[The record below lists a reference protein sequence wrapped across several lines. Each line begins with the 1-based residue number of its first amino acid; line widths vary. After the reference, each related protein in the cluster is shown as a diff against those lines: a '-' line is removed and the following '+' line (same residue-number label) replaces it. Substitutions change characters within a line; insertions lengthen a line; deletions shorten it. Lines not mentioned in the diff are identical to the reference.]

1 MSKDSHFHLKAALVA
16 PTSFHFWYL
25 LVIQFKV
32 YLNFGFDIL
41 FIPVNYL
48 ESSFQFPAVGHF
60 LIIFL
65 NFFFFLLNFT
75 VQSWNHWDWLY
86 VKFMTNFSKR
96 VKRTSSGIRY
106 PGFTVSLCCFQALS
120 NYLTFHIWFCHN
132 KTYINITY

>member
-65 NFFFFLLNFT
+65 NFFFFFCWISLYNHEIIETGFMLN
-75 VQSWNHWDWLY
+75 SWPILA
-86 VKFMTNFSKR
+86 KEL
-96 VKRTSSGIRY
+96 SG
-106 PGFTVSLCCFQALS
+106 QALES
-120 NYLTFHIWFCHN
+120 DILASQLASAVFKLCQI
-132 KTYINITY
+132 I